1 MRAQHFPVLV
11 SCLASTLALAAC
23 STDSEPL
30 PGGGGGNLVTSGGAG
45 GTSAAAGKSGAGTAG
60 TGATAGAGTAG
71 TSSTGG
77 AGATAGS
84 AGAGTGGVA
93 GGGAGGAAGGTG
105 GTGGATGGTG
115 GTAGGAGGATG
126 GKGGATGGSAG
137 ATGGSAGSAGGTGGA
152 GGNPLMGT
160 PDDKAAVLAALANP
174 CTDDLA
180 TVYDDPTPL
189 AMWDA
194 SKRGTI
200 VKCAYDRLVPV
211 AEMQAHFSTFM
222 LPDPGIYTDVHKLR
236 VTYWTERDSD
246 VPLIGAGGAAGSTP
260 KGVITSAV
268 FYVPALR
275 ASTNAKA
282 SPLLVYGHPT
292 VGAADVCAP
301 SKDDNTNGANQDW
314 RSKVYG
320 LVGHG
325 WPLIMPDMPG
335 LGTSGTP
342 AWQDSE
348 DAGHSLLDAT
358 RAVRKIAKPTL
369 IGAKNAFLGHSEGG
383 HAVLAAQSYAATYG
397 GDGTFDGFVA
407 FAPVSFSQASWEAIL
422 TPVGA
427 SLGYFKPG
435 PFAFASLY
443 IYGHLAKYEGESHRT
458 DMVLPGVQ
466 AGYETAMSTQC
477 LYTATAS
484 DVLGNA
490 LFALDPVMKPAAA
503 DFFPD
508 TYTKEVGNC
517 AAFGSP
523 CTGMTAAWW
532 RDRWVADR
540 PQPDKTLPI
549 VIWQG
554 LMDASV
560 SPPLQ
565 QCGVDRLT
573 AQGGQVSVCADAA
586 ADHSGIV
593 TSVIASTWVDQY
605 LNAQLLG
612 GAAPAACPKFEKLD
626 PMTMMSAPYKCAT
639 PPPNSVMPTD
649 PLERRLALAIQ
660 NARAALA
667 YALYVVEAGGHD
679 GFQGG
684 A

>member
-1 MRAQHFPVLV
+1 MRARHLLSVLV
-11 SCLASTLALAAC
+11 SSFASVLAMAGCTS
-23 STDSEPL
+23 DDEPL
-30 PGGGGGNLVTSGGAG
+30 PGGGGGNLVTTGGAG
-45 GTSAAAGKSGAGTAG
+45 GKATAAGGKAG
-60 TGATAGAGTAG
+60 TGGTATAG

-77 AGATAGS
+77 AGATAGAGGTA
-84 AGAGTGGVA
+84 AGAGGTT
-93 GGGAGGAAGGTG
+93 GGAGGT
-105 GTGGATGGTG
+105 T
-115 GTAGGAGGATG
+115 GGAGGTTG
-126 GKGGATGGSAG
+126 GKGGAPGGSG
-137 ATGGSAGSAGGTGGA
+137 GSAGGTAGSGGSA
-152 GGNPLMGT
+152 GGGLMGT
-160 PDDKAAVLAALANP
+160 PDDKAAVLAALSIP
-174 CTDDLA
+174 CADDLA
-180 TVYDDPTPL
+180 TIYDDPTPVT
-189 AMWDA
+189 WDS

-200 VKCAYDRLVPV
+200 VKCAYDRLVP
-211 AEMQAHFSTFM
+211 ASEMQAHFASQTPA
-222 LPDPGIYTDVHKLR
+222 LPDPGIWTDVHKLR
-236 VTYWTERDSD
+236 VTYWTERDAV
-246 VPLIGAGGAAGSTP
+246 VPPIGAGGAPSSMP

-275 ASTNAKA
+275 ASTNAKP

-301 SKDDNTNGANQDW
+301 SKEDATSGANADW

-358 RAVRKIAKPTL
+358 RAVRKIAKASL
-369 IGAKNAFLGHSEGG
+369 IGTKNAFLGHSEGG
-383 HAVLAAQSYAATYG
+383 HAVLAAQSYATAYG
-397 GDGTFDGFVA
+397 SDGTVDALVA

-443 IYGHLAKYEGESHRT
+443 IHGHLAKYQGESHRT
-458 DMVLPGVQ
+458 DMVLPALQ
-466 AGYETAMSTQC
+466 AGYDQAMTTQC

-523 CTGMTAAWW
+523 CTGTTAAWW
-532 RDRWVADR
+532 RDRWIADR
-540 PQPDKTLPI
+540 PPADTKLPI

-554 LMDASV
+554 LMDVSV
-560 SPPLQ
+560 SPGLQ

-573 AQGGQVSVCADAA
+573 AQGAQVKVCADPS
-586 ADHSGIV
+586 ADHSGI
-593 TSVIASTWVDQY
+593 ASSLVAGTWVDQY
-605 LNAQLLG
+605 LNEKLLG
-612 GAAPAACPKFEKLD
+612 GPAAGACPAFEKTD
-626 PMTMMSAPYKCAT
+626 PMTMMTGPYKCAT
-639 PPPNSVMPTD
+639 PPPNGVMPTD
-649 PLERRLALAIQ
+649 PLGRERR
-660 NARAALA
+660 
-667 YALYVVEAGGHD
+667 
-679 GFQGG
+679 
-684 A
+684 